1 MAQFVGIIHKEKRSE
16 YSVCFPDFAGCISAG
31 KTLQEA
37 YEMGREALR
46 GHIATMVEYDEPL
59 PKKAMTLDEAR
70 KHEFAKG
77 AETFFM
83 VDAYLPSKKKRTNI
97 TLDTDL
103 IKEINLV
110 TDNLSAFLQEA
121 AIEKLHHIPR

>member
-1 MAQFVGIIHKEKRSE
+1 MTQFVGIIHKEKTSD
-16 YSVCFPDFAGCISAG
+16 YGVSFPDFPGCISAG
-31 KTLQEA
+31 KTMQEA

-46 GHIATMVEYDEPL
+46 GHIATMIEYGEVL
-59 PKKAMTLDEAR
+59 PKKPITLDEAK
-70 KHEFAKG
+70 KHEFAKN

-97 TLDTDL
+97 TIDVDI
-103 IKEINLV
+103 IKEINMV

-121 AIEKLHHIPR
+121 AIEKLQHR